1 MKPVITVNK
10 VNREFLYRT
19 YKCKLCN
26 VSFQHYENYL
36 VHLEVNHESK
46 KKNIYL
52 DVVNLR
58 IS

>member
-46 KKNIYL
+46 KK